1 MLILKFYHYIM
12 GYYLVE
18 IKGLHPEKYIN
29 LINHNN
35 ISIWD
40 IKKLDKTTLVF
51 KIMLTDFEKAERI
64 AKRAQYIIEI
74 KNEYGKK
81 SVLG

>member
-64 AKRAQYIIEI
+64 AKRAQY
-74 KNEYGKK
+74 YFCFLFFH
-81 SVLG
+81 LGY